1 MADYNNNSCLRLL
14 AEKCLLALAALELVH
29 RHDDLRMTELN
40 SHVLE
45 LTSELAIVRNERD
58 ESHAEMD
65 RLNIIIHGR
74 DRLSNR
80 LEEGAV
86 GVQGGEDLVVDDQ
99 GFDIGMENRHPADD
113 IFALAMDIQQ
123 INTRMT
129 EVISHID
136 ELKDVLA
143 DVTSERD
150 QFRKAIDRHNNND
163 GWGRF
168 RGSHWGGMM
177 RVLSNGRGRWHGG
190 GAW

>member
-1 MADYNNNSCLRLL
+1 MADYNNNSRRPLL
-14 AEKCLLALAALELVH
+14 AEKRLLALAALEVVR
-29 RHDDLRMTELN
+29 RHDVLRMTELN

-45 LTSELAIVRNERD
+45 LTSELAIVRNERN
-58 ESHAEMD
+58 ESRAEMD
-65 RLNIIIHGR
+65 RRRIIIHGS

-80 LEEGAV
+80 PEGAV
-86 GVQGGEDLVVDDQ
+86 GVQGNEDLVVDDQ

-123 INTRMT
+123 ITTRMT

-136 ELKDVLA
+136 ELNDELA

-150 QFRKAIDRHNNND
+150 QMRDYLNGD

-168 RGSHWGGMM
+168 RLLP
-177 RVLSNGRGRWHGG
+177 RDVARTGRWRQWRGEPLG
-190 GAW
+190 E